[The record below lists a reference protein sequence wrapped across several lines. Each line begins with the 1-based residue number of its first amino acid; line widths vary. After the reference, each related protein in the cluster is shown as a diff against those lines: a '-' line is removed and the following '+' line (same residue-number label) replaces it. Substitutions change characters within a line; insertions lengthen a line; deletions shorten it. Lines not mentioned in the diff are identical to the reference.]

1 MVKFILTVLIC
12 LQGYLC
18 FGQNT
23 VGAYEGKL
31 LADKNLL
38 LIKEI
43 DGKQYLELFS
53 SEKEYFSVD
62 IVNVGNTFQFQLPLN
77 DGSELLIS
85 YKDMGSYLLMA
96 FEMDGE
102 KYETKFDKII
112 LPKKNPLTSFF
123 ENGKNICDPVV
134 IGKWK
139 HIKTYNPDGSNNT
152 TDGSAGRGYINTY
165 YGDGRMVPDAQMFR
179 DAEKQNGNS
188 NFSYLDIPAVNW
200 KTTGQYLIIEV
211 NGAPAEYEYFVKND
225 TLTLITPTKIKQ
237 IHVKVK

>member
-1 MVKFILTVLIC
+1 MKFILTVLIC

-18 FGQNT
+18 CGQNT

-62 IVNVGNTFQFQLPLN
+62 IIKVGNTFQFQLPLN

-85 YKDMGSYLLMA
+85 FKDMGSYLLMG

-102 KYETKFDKII
+102 KYETKFGRIN
-112 LPKKNPLTSFF
+112 LPKKNPLESFF
-123 ENGKNICDPVV
+123 ESRPK
-134 IGKWK
+134 
-139 HIKTYNPDGSNNT
+139 
-152 TDGSAGRGYINTY
+152 
-165 YGDGRMVPDAQMFR
+165 
-179 DAEKQNGNS
+179 
-188 NFSYLDIPAVNW
+188 
-200 KTTGQYLIIEV
+200 
-211 NGAPAEYEYFVKND
+211 
-225 TLTLITPTKIKQ
+225 
-237 IHVKVK
+237 

>member
-1 MVKFILTVLIC
+1 MKFVITILVYFLSYIC
-12 LQGYLC
+12 Y
-18 FGQNT
+18 GQNT

-62 IVNVGNTFQFQLPLN
+62 IIKVGSTFQFQLPLN

-85 YKDMGSYLLMA
+85 YKDMGSNLLMT
-96 FEMDGE
+96 FEMDRE
-102 KYETKFDKII
+102 KYETKFERII
-112 LPKKNPLTSFF
+112 LPKKNPLESFF
-123 ENGKNICDPVV
+123 EVGQNKYDPAV
-134 IGKWK
+134 IGKWE

-152 TDGSAGRGYINTY
+152 TDGSDGRGYINTY
-165 YGDGRMVPDAQMFR
+165 YGDGRTVPDAQMFR
-179 DAEKQNGNS
+179 DLEKQNGNS

-200 KTTGQYLIIEV
+200 TTKGQYLILVV
-211 NGAPAEYEYFVKND
+211 NGAPTEFEYFVKND